1 MRWSPTPCCH
11 HRATTAAAVPPL
23 GGMRAVPSHD
33 HHRRA
38 PLPHTHMPC
47 CCCDVCAITGWCA
60 IKTHRQPVLLL
71 LGMLLLPLV
80 PPHSPAL
87 PHHHRRAHSRAPLP
101 HTRMPCCG
109 CDVCAIAWW
118 SAQDAAA
125 AARAAASTRSRTTTG
140 APTHA
145 RRRARSS
152 SAHSL
157 TSSTPSSQCSPT
169 RSHRSCAPCVPS
181 PPPSTPMHTCPLA
194 PHSACT
200 AEPTKSCRAR
210 VHVPRLTLCVPRH
223 ERRRICQCSV
233 FSSCS
238 PASRRL

>member
-1 MRWSPTPCCH
+1 MHAMVPDPLLPPPRRHC
-11 HRATTAAAVPPL
+11 RGRAAAGWHACSATPRSPPL
-23 GGMRAVPSHD
+23 CPAAA
-33 HHRRA
+33 HR
-38 PLPHTHMPC
+38 MPC
-47 CCCDVCAITGWCA
+47 CCCDVLC
-60 IKTHRQPVLLL
+60 
-71 LGMLLLPLV
+71 
-80 PPHSPAL
+80 
-87 PHHHRRAHSRAPLP
+87 HHGVESNHKHLCN
-101 HTRMPCCG
+101 PCC
-109 CDVCAIAWW
+109 CFCACCCCCRLCRRIHP
-118 SAQDAAA
+118 
-125 AARAAASTRSRTTTG
+125 RSRTTTG

>member
-1 MRWSPTPCCH
+1 METLRRTQPGIGQKQKSNLEKLKKNRGPAGHPDPSQVRCTRWSPTPCCH

-145 RRRARSS
+145 RRHARSS
-152 SAHSL
+152 SAHLL
-157 TSSTPSSQCSPT
+157 TS
-169 RSHRSCAPCVPS
+169 
-181 PPPSTPMHTCPLA
+181 
-194 PHSACT
+194 
-200 AEPTKSCRAR
+200 
-210 VHVPRLTLCVPRH
+210 
-223 ERRRICQCSV
+223 
-233 FSSCS
+233 
-238 PASRRL
+238 